1 MQQLE
6 IEIKVEDGRYV
17 VIPRGEVDLVT
28 QAQLKEAINEL
39 VVGGNV
45 DIIVDLDETTFLDS
59 TGLGALIG
67 ARRKTH
73 AFMGS
78 FAIVL
83 HPGADAQQL
92 FRITSLDKVFAI
104 RDSRAEALARPE
116 RAEAPAS
123 QARRSARR
131 RPCPL
136 SPSLGARPVLAHLGE
151 LADPGQ
157 GASTVSRT
165 SHPTGWRPATRRRA
179 ARTST
184 RPAIRRTGAAT
195 RGPRAP
201 RGACR
206 PAP

>member
-6 IEIKVEDGRYV
+6 IEIKAEDGRYV

-78 FAIVL
+78 FAIVCTQERL
-83 HPGADAQQL
+83 LKL

-104 RDSRAEALARPE
+104 RDTRSEALARPE
-116 RAEAPAS
+116 HAEKLQDGQPA
-123 QARRSARR
+123 
-131 RPCPL
+131 
-136 SPSLGARPVLAHLGE
+136 
-151 LADPGQ
+151 
-157 GASTVSRT
+157 
-165 SHPTGWRPATRRRA
+165 
-179 ARTST
+179 
-184 RPAIRRTGAAT
+184 
-195 RGPRAP
+195 
-201 RGACR
+201 
-206 PAP
+206 

>member
-78 FAIVL
+78 FAIVCTQERML
-83 HPGADAQQL
+83 KL

-104 RDSRAEALARPE
+104 CDSRAEALARPE
-116 RAEAPAS
+116 RAEAPA
-123 QARRSARR
+123 
-131 RPCPL
+131 
-136 SPSLGARPVLAHLGE
+136 
-151 LADPGQ
+151 
-157 GASTVSRT
+157 
-165 SHPTGWRPATRRRA
+165 
-179 ARTST
+179 
-184 RPAIRRTGAAT
+184 
-195 RGPRAP
+195 
-201 RGACR
+201 
-206 PAP
+206 